1 MMATVDFGLDPL
13 TGDLA
18 IDGTELLIVE
28 GGDAVAQEVQVRLRW
43 WLGGWFLD
51 LSQGVPYLQEI
62 LRKGVTEAIV
72 REVLRTQIELV
83 PDVRSIDVL
92 QVEID
97 RATREAE
104 VTLELT
110 SIDGEALALDAIPVG
125 G

>member
-18 IDGTELLIVE
+18 IVGTELVIVE

-51 LSQGVPYLQEI
+51 QSQGVPYLQEI

-72 REVLRTQIELV
+72 REVLREQIELV

-110 SIDGEALALDAIPVG
+110 SIDGETLALDAIPVG